1 MSLGTC
7 PECNG
12 RLSSTAESC
21 PTCGYIPRAWKKRLV
36 KFLLVVIAGV
46 FGFLQ
51 LGTLPIGQDPIS
63 TIAFQTLIVF
73 VVALGIA
80 IQL

>member
-21 PTCGYIPRAWKKRLV
+21 PTCGHIPRAWKVRLV
-36 KFLLVVIAGV
+36 RFLLVVIAGI

-51 LGTLPIGQDPIS
+51 LGTLPIGQDLIS
-63 TIAFQTLIVF
+63 TIAFQALIVF
-73 VVALGIA
+73 VLMLSIA
-80 IQL
+80 VQL